1 MLDACA
7 APGGKTTHLA
17 QLMSDTGQI
26 LACDGQASRLQ
37 FLDAN
42 VRRLRLTSITH
53 AVSDSTGPLPWSG
66 VFDRILVDAPC
77 SGLGVLSRHP
87 DIKWRKGF
95 EDLRGL
101 QATQLALLEA
111 QHRCLAADGL
121 LVYSVCSNEPEET
134 RDVVRTFLDRH
145 PELRLDAVAG
155 DLPKELDQHSS
166 HIETLALTPGAIWHR
181 GRLCGPFLRPKL
193 VTLRKFRMVK
203 IAPSIL
209 AADFTRLGEE
219 IAQVEAAGA
228 DLLHVD
234 VMDGH
239 FVPNLTI
246 GPPVIKAIKA
256 VTKLP
261 LDVHLMVEQPDALLP
276 DFIDA
281 GSDNLT
287 VHVEACRHLHRT
299 IQSIKDAGVR
309 ASGRLESRHLA
320 ARPGRDPSRGAY
332 GASDVGESGLR
343 RTALFACDARQ
354 NPGAEGADRAAPVA
368 GGYRG

>member
-1 MLDACA
+1 
-7 APGGKTTHLA
+7 
-17 QLMSDTGQI
+17 
-26 LACDGQASRLQ
+26 
-37 FLDAN
+37 
-42 VRRLRLTSITH
+42 
-53 AVSDSTGPLPWSG
+53 
-66 VFDRILVDAPC
+66 
-77 SGLGVLSRHP
+77 
-87 DIKWRKGF
+87 
-95 EDLRGL
+95 
-101 QATQLALLEA
+101 
-111 QHRCLAADGL
+111 
-121 LVYSVCSNEPEET
+121 
-134 RDVVRTFLDRH
+134 
-145 PELRLDAVAG
+145 
-155 DLPKELDQHSS
+155 
-166 HIETLALTPGAIWHR
+166 
-181 GRLCGPFLRPKL
+181 
-193 VTLRKFRMVK
+193 MVK

-309 ASGRLESRHLA
+309 ASVVLNPATSLHALDEILPEVHMVLLMSVNPGFGGQRFLPATLDKIRALREQIEQRRLPVSIEVDGGVKADNA
-320 ARPGRDPSRGAY
+320 AEICAAGADVLVAGTAIFGQPDY
-332 GASDVGESGLR
+332 GAAIQ
-343 RTALFACDARQ
+343 AL
-354 NPGAEGADRAAPVA
+354 RAA
-368 GGYRG
+368 

>member
-1 MLDACA
+1 
-7 APGGKTTHLA
+7 
-17 QLMSDTGQI
+17 
-26 LACDGQASRLQ
+26 
-37 FLDAN
+37 
-42 VRRLRLTSITH
+42 
-53 AVSDSTGPLPWSG
+53 
-66 VFDRILVDAPC
+66 
-77 SGLGVLSRHP
+77 
-87 DIKWRKGF
+87 
-95 EDLRGL
+95 
-101 QATQLALLEA
+101 
-111 QHRCLAADGL
+111 
-121 LVYSVCSNEPEET
+121 
-134 RDVVRTFLDRH
+134 
-145 PELRLDAVAG
+145 
-155 DLPKELDQHSS
+155 
-166 HIETLALTPGAIWHR
+166 
-181 GRLCGPFLRPKL
+181 
-193 VTLRKFRMVK
+193 MVK

-309 ASGRLESRHLA
+309 ASVVLNPATSLHALDEILPDVHMVLLMSVNPGFGGQRFLPATLDKIRALRVQVERRQLPVAIEVDGGVKADNA
-320 ARPGRDPSRGAY
+320 AEICAAGADVLVAGTAIFGQPDY
-332 GASDVGESGLR
+332 GAAIQALR
-343 RTALFACDARQ
+343 A
-354 NPGAEGADRAAPVA
+354 V
-368 GGYRG
+368 